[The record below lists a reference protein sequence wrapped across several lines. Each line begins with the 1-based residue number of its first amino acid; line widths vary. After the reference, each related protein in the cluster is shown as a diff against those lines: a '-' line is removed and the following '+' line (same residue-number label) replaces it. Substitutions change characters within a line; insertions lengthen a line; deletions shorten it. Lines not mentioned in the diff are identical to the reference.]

1 MRPRVTRRRLIA
13 SGAAAAAAPV
23 LAGCDQQLSDA
34 PQFRWFLDLGQAASQ
49 HVQRLLLAR
58 QPLVR
63 EYTIADIS
71 PDFPPNGTAMPPSP
85 QYRQMLMRGFESWR
99 LTVDGLVRKPLALTL
114 DDIRDMPARTQ
125 VTMHNCDEG
134 WSAIG
139 QWTGVQLGRVLQEAE
154 LAPEARY
161 VVFYCI
167 DELVRTPDRSGF
179 YYESLDLFD
188 ALHPQTI
195 LAYGMNG
202 NPLPVRH
209 GAPLRL
215 RVERQVGYKHAKYV
229 TRIEAVE
236 RLDRIGK
243 GRGGFWEDR
252 GYQWYAGL

>member
-1 MRPRVTRRRLIA
+1 MTSRITRRRLITA
-13 SGAAAAAAPV
+13 STAAAAAP
-23 LAGCDQQLSDA
+23 LLSGCDQISDA
-34 PQFRWFLDLGQAASQ
+34 PQFRWFLDLGQAVSLHA
-49 HVQRLLLAR
+49 QRLLLAR
-58 QPLVR
+58 QPLAR
-63 EYTIADIS
+63 EYAAADIS

-85 QYRQMLMRGFESWR
+85 LYQQMMLRNFETWQ
-99 LTVDGLVRKPLALTL
+99 LTVDGLVRNKLTL
-114 DDIRDMPARTQ
+114 SLADVRAMPARTQ
-125 VTMHNCDEG
+125 ITMHNCDEG

-139 QWTGVQLGRVLQEAE
+139 QWTGVQLSRVLAQAE

-202 NPLPVRH
+202 RALPVRH

-215 RVERQVGYKHAKYV
+215 RVERQIGYKHAKYIN
-229 TRIEAVE
+229 RIEAVD

-243 GRGGFWEDR
+243 GKGGFWEDR
-252 GYQWYAGL
+252 GYQWYAGQ

>member
-1 MRPRVTRRRLIA
+1 MTSRITRRRLITA
-13 SGAAAAAAPV
+13 GAVAAAAP
-23 LAGCDQQLSDA
+23 LLSGCDQISDA
-34 PQFRWFLDLGQAASQ
+34 PQFRWFLDLGQAASLRA
-49 HVQRLLLAR
+49 QRLLLAR
-58 QPLVR
+58 QPLAR
-63 EYTIADIS
+63 EYAAADIS

-85 QYRQMLMRGFESWR
+85 LYQQMMLRNFETWQ
-99 LTVDGLVRKPLALTL
+99 LTVDGLVRNKLTLSL
-114 DDIRDMPARTQ
+114 DDIRAMPARTQ
-125 VTMHNCDEG
+125 ITMHNCDEG

-139 QWTGVQLGRVLQEAE
+139 QWTGVQLSRVLAQAE
-154 LAPEARY
+154 LAPEVRY

-202 NPLPVRH
+202 RGLPVRH

-215 RVERQVGYKHAKYV
+215 RVERQVGYKHAKYIN
-229 TRIEAVE
+229 RIEAVD

-243 GRGGFWEDR
+243 GKGGFWEDR
-252 GYQWYAGL
+252 GYQWYAGQ

>member
-1 MRPRVTRRRLIA
+1 MTSRVTRRGLITA
-13 SGAAAAAAPV
+13 GAAAATAP
-23 LAGCDQQLSDA
+23 LLSGCDQISDA
-34 PQFRWFLDLGQAASQ
+34 PQFRWFLDLGQAASL

-58 QPLVR
+58 QPLAR
-63 EYTIADIS
+63 EYTAADIS

-85 QYRQMLMRGFESWR
+85 LYQQMMLRNFENWQ
-99 LTVDGLVRKPLALTL
+99 LTVDGLVRNKLTL
-114 DDIRDMPARTQ
+114 SLADIRAMPARTQ
-125 VTMHNCDEG
+125 ITMHNCDEG

-139 QWTGVQLGRVLQEAE
+139 QWTGVQLSRVLAQAE

-195 LAYGMNG
+195 LAYGMNDRA
-202 NPLPVRH
+202 LPVRH

-215 RVERQVGYKHAKYV
+215 RVERQIGYKHAKYIN
-229 TRIEAVE
+229 RIEAVD

-243 GRGGFWEDR
+243 GKGGFWEDR
-252 GYQWYAGL
+252 GYQWYAGQ

>member
-1 MRPRVTRRRLIA
+1 
-13 SGAAAAAAPV
+13 
-23 LAGCDQQLSDA
+23 
-34 PQFRWFLDLGQAASQ
+34 
-49 HVQRLLLAR
+49 
-58 QPLVR
+58 
-63 EYTIADIS
+63 
-71 PDFPPNGTAMPPSP
+71 
-85 QYRQMLMRGFESWR
+85 MRGFENWQ
-99 LTVDGLVRKPLALTL
+99 LAVDGLVRKPLTLTL
-114 DDIRDMPARTQ
+114 EDIRTMPARTQ
-125 VTMHNCDEG
+125 ITMHNCDEG

-139 QWTGVQLGRVLQEAE
+139 QWTGVQLSRVLQEAG

-161 VVFYCI
+161 VVFHCI

-195 LAYGMNG
+195 LAYEMNG

-215 RVERQVGYKHAKYV
+215 RVERQVGYKHAKYL

-243 GRGGFWEDR
+243 GKGGFWEDR